1 MSEHGAPWSPKTV
14 DDVGVSFHGEKMSNG
29 NSKIGASCAEWYVTA
44 CHDIVLE
51 FDQGEAIS
59 RQIEHIGR
67 VMVRA
72 IDDAPFGEVP
82 GGFGKALL
90 AGSSAPDDES

>member
-1 MSEHGAPWSPKTV
+1 
-14 DDVGVSFHGEKMSNG
+14 MSNG

-59 RQIEHIGR
+59 RQIEHMGR

-72 IDDAPFGEVP
+72 VGDAPSGEVP

-90 AGSSAPDDES
+90 AGSPAPDDDS